1 MTLEKAKKDENEYK
15 LDMSEAK
22 RPKNKTKKKCIKQ
35 YWNALQSMRYGC

>member
-22 RPKNKTKKKCIKQ
+22 RPKNKKKKK
-35 YWNALQSMRYGC
+35 NALNNIEMLYKA